1 MTDSITLH
9 GDARDPGHKPGVGP
23 DAEPVSN
30 HDMAEA
36 ADAVVRELT
45 PHVAIR
51 RVVVLVN
58 PASGSVGPR
67 AVGEVEAIMA
77 EYPCEAEVVSLD
89 GSHINQQIET
99 DIASGP
105 DVLFVLAGDGTARAV
120 ASRAGPK
127 GPLVAPLP
135 GGTMNMLPKAL
146 YGTADWK
153 LALRKALEEGAPQ
166 CVSGG
171 TVEGEAFYCAAILG
185 SPALWAPAR
194 EAMRSGKLSL
204 AWAYGRRALRR
215 AFTGR
220 LRFSLDGGS
229 KGKTEALVLISPMI
243 SRALDEPVGLEAAAM
258 DPSDTGQAFRLAA
271 TALFS
276 DWRQDASVTTKP
288 ARKIEV
294 WARSKIPAV
303 IDGEPTLLPH
313 ETKVTFIPK
322 AFQAL
327 APNPPAA
334 EDSV

>member
-1 MTDSITLH
+1 MSDTIS
-9 GDARDPGHKPGVGP
+9 RDDPSEN
-23 DAEPVSN
+23 DTTAVS
-30 HDMAEA
+30 DGAMAQAAEA
-36 ADAVVRELT
+36 VLRELT
-45 PHVAIR
+45 PHVEIK

-67 AVGEVEAIMA
+67 AAGEVETILA
-77 EYPCEAEVVSLD
+77 EYGCEAEVVSLAGD
-89 GSHINQQIET
+89 FDAQI
-99 DIASGP
+99 DDAIASSP
-105 DVLFVLAGDGTARAV
+105 DVVFVLAGDGTARAV

-127 GPLVAPLP
+127 GPLIAPLP

-153 LALRKALEEGAPQ
+153 AALRSALEEGAPQ
-166 CVSGG
+166 SVSGG
-171 TVEGEAFYCAAILG
+171 KVESHEFYCAAILG

-220 LRFSLDGGS
+220 LRFALDGDV

-243 SRALDEPVGLEAAAM
+243 SRALSEPVGLEAAAM

-288 ARKIEV
+288 ARKIDV

-313 ETKVTFIPK
+313 ETKVIFIPK
-322 AFQAL
+322 AFRAL

>member
-1 MTDSITLH
+1 
-9 GDARDPGHKPGVGP
+9 
-23 DAEPVSN
+23 
-30 HDMAEA
+30 
-36 ADAVVRELT
+36 
-45 PHVAIR
+45 
-51 RVVVLVN
+51 
-58 PASGSVGPR
+58 
-67 AVGEVEAIMA
+67 
-77 EYPCEAEVVSLD
+77 
-89 GSHINQQIET
+89 
-99 DIASGP
+99 
-105 DVLFVLAGDGTARAV
+105 
-120 ASRAGPK
+120 
-127 GPLVAPLP
+127 
-135 GGTMNMLPKAL
+135 MNMLPKAL

-153 LALRKALEEGAPQ
+153 LALRSALEEGAPQ

-171 TVEGEAFYCAAILG
+171 TVEGQEFYCAAILG

-220 LRFSLDGGS
+220 LRFSLDGGD
-229 KGKTEALVLISPMI
+229 KAKTEALVLISPMI
-243 SRALDEPVGLEAAAM
+243 SRALTEPVGLEAAAM

-288 ARKIEV
+288 ARKIDV

>member
-1 MTDSITLH
+1 MTDTINRD
-9 GDARDPGHKPGVGP
+9 DAS
-23 DAEPVSN
+23 AENNVPVS
-30 HDMAEA
+30 DQAM
-36 ADAVVRELT
+36 ADAAQTVVRELT
-45 PHVAIR
+45 PHVEIK

-67 AVGEVEAIMA
+67 AAGEVEAIMA
-77 EYPCEAEVVSLD
+77 EYSCEAEVVSLEGGKID
-89 GSHINQQIET
+89 AQIEEA
-99 DIASGP
+99 IASSP

-153 LALRKALEEGAPQ
+153 LALRSALEEGAPQ

-171 TVEGEAFYCAAILG
+171 TVEGQEFYCAAILG

-220 LRFSLDGGS
+220 LRFSLDGGD
-229 KGKTEALVLISPMI
+229 KAKTEALVLISPMI

-288 ARKIEV
+288 AKRIDV

-303 IDGEPTLLPH
+303 IDGEPTVLPH

-327 APNPPAA
+327 APNPTAA

>member
-9 GDARDPGHKPGVGP
+9 GDARDPGTGP
-23 DAEPVSN
+23 DATPVSN

-99 DIASGP
+99 AIASGP

-171 TVEGEAFYCAAILG
+171 TVEGQAFYCAAILG

-220 LRFSLDGGS
+220 LRFALDGGS

-313 ETKVTFIPK
+313 ETRVTFIPK

-327 APNPPAA
+327 APHPPAA